1 MYDKHFPWKKPKLKT
16 KALRS
21 SCITARIKRSSK
33 WKKQLYKKFLKK
45 GNQKNETE
53 YKNYKRLFES
63 IKRRSKKLHFIEEII
78 RFSDKKSQGIL
89 LTKLTTTL
97 KKINILQVSLSTF
110 LRPLTLLIIKF

>member
-53 YKNYKRLFES
+53 YKTKETFKETSFITFKETSFY
-63 IKRRSKKLHFIEEII
+63 RR
-78 RFSDKKSQGIL
+78 
-89 LTKLTTTL
+89 
-97 KKINILQVSLSTF
+97 NN
-110 LRPLTLLIIKF
+110 